1 MGSRAGLVTG
11 RLGLPAGGSLRG
23 HLGFGG
29 GGVRGAR
36 CVCRRWT
43 RRGEPRAAVGRTV
56 QAPTPTLSSANQHL
70 KALSSPPGSSLP
82 PSRLWPLPSPYD
94 VILGLGKFK
103 KKEERPCGRRLMP
116 ARWRPEV
123 GDKAAAIC
131 RQDTICWAPRCR
143 HRPRGR
149 RATLGLVLAQGLPLV
164 ALAHLRG
171 TAPSVQGG
179 PARKGPALSGTGSG
193 GADHGPRDAAR
204 GTVRAR
210 GGGVGGQL
218 PCGRE
223 WEPRPSAGAP
233 GPLGGTEASP
243 AGPPGSRRHGPGG
256 GGSSG

>member
-1 MGSRAGLVTG
+1 
-11 RLGLPAGGSLRG
+11 
-23 HLGFGG
+23 
-29 GGVRGAR
+29 
-36 CVCRRWT
+36 
-43 RRGEPRAAVGRTV
+43 
-56 QAPTPTLSSANQHL
+56 
-70 KALSSPPGSSLP
+70 
-82 PSRLWPLPSPYD
+82 
-94 VILGLGKFK
+94 
-103 KKEERPCGRRLMP
+103 MP

-131 RQDTICWAPRCR
+131 RRDAICWAPRCR

-149 RATLGLVLAQGLPLV
+149 RATSGLVLAQGLPLV

-179 PARKGPALSGTGSG
+179 PARKDPALSGTGSG

-223 WEPRPSAGAP
+223 WEARPAVSSGPGAP
-233 GPLGGTEASP
+233 GRDRGLASWAAGKQAPRPWRRRKLGLMRLLGNLLWKNE
-243 AGPPGSRRHGPGG
+243 RRVGERI
-256 GGSSG
+256 SSAFPRCRCSWR